1 MRMCF
6 PAWRFLLRMIV
17 MAATASVA
25 PLAPAAQNEAAAS
38 ETAPA
43 DPRAG
48 AGTAEQD
55 PASNA
60 SADDS
65 GGSAPAPKDI
75 DPAAA
80 DDATAEGHAYSEA
93 ETILWLTDQ
102 LKNIEKPVRLNYEFR
117 KAGSLEEGFTDSVQL
132 EITDML
138 PDGMKKANVNFLT
151 GARQHHVPPYESI
164 NGNPLLAIYLHGDVL
179 EMKRLTDGG
188 WRYFH
193 RRIKHAF
200 AEAAEITPVDVDFDG
215 RQLRAK
221 QVKVT
226 PYVDDPQAE
235 TSEKLHR
242 LRNKVYL
249 FTVSDD
255 IPGYL
260 YEIRTVVP
268 AEKTATDPAEPL
280 LEESLRLVAVED
292 L

>member
-1 MRMCF
+1 MRMRL
-6 PAWRFLLRMIV
+6 PERGFLLRVLVLI
-17 MAATASVA
+17 ATAGVI
-25 PLAPAAQNEAAAS
+25 PLTPAQENEGGAA
-38 ETAPA
+38 E
-43 DPRAG
+43 
-48 AGTAEQD
+48 
-55 PASNA
+55 NA
-60 SADDS
+60 SAEPVPPSDAAQEDSASNDVS
-65 GGSAPAPKDI
+65 GGSAPAPADI
-75 DPAAA
+75 GPGAA
-80 DDATAEGHAYSEA
+80 DEATADGHSYSEA

-102 LKNIEKPVRLNYEFR
+102 LKSIQEPVRLNYEFK

-132 EITDML
+132 EITEML
-138 PDGMKKANVNFLT
+138 PDGMKKANVTFFT
-151 GARQHHVPPYESI
+151 GARRHYVPPYESI

-193 RRIKHAF
+193 RRIKYAF
-200 AEAAEITPVDVDFDG
+200 AEAAEITPVDVDFNG
-215 RQLRAK
+215 RQVRAK

-226 PYVDDPQAE
+226 PYVDDPHAE

-268 AEKTATDPAEPL
+268 PEKTAADPSQPL
-280 LEESLRLVAVED
+280 LEESLRLLAVED